1 VTPYPRIVRKHRI
14 LASGDFEERT
24 YVDGRLVDQRFYH
37 LTGRR
42 VAHRTR
48 LRVIRGSRAA

>member
-1 VTPYPRIVRKHRI
+1 MTTWPRVERKHRI

-24 YVDGRLVDQRFYH
+24 YVDGRLVDIRFYH

-48 LRVIRGSRAA
+48 LRAIRGSRAA